1 MAESSVATPTAT
13 PAVAAPRANLAVIC
27 AIFFC
32 SGVPALIYQLV
43 WQRSLFTIY
52 GINVESVTVVVTAF
66 MLGLGLG
73 SFAGGR
79 LSRLGLPLLGVFAA
93 IEIGIG
99 VFGFFS
105 LGLFH
110 TVGELT
116 LQMSAPLTALFTF
129 LLVLVP
135 TLLMGATLPLLTAHL
150 VKHSGNVG
158 RSVGLLYFVNTLGS
172 AFACFIVAAFLMRL
186 LGQQGAVT
194 LACGINVVVGVGA
207 LLAQMRSPSADAA
220 PGGRSTQFN
229 TRGFWFA
236 LLLSALCGYI
246 ALSYEI
252 LWYRVYSFASGGV
265 AQAFALLLGCYL
277 LGIAL
282 GALVSRRFC
291 REPAA
296 GEQVAS
302 LSGFVLFANLASFL
316 LVPVAALITS
326 VLHWGAS
333 LPLVAVAAA
342 LLGAIFP
349 LICHIAIAPDA
360 RAGEGLS
367 YLYLANIG
375 GSALGSLITGFVLMD
390 HWTLGGISLFLALLG
405 IALSLVLLLAARH
418 RTRGRRVLA
427 SRAAAIAATAV
438 VIVFVQPVLF
448 DGVYERLYFKGDYA
462 GQRFAHLA
470 ENKSGVVSVTQDGEI
485 QGGGVYDGDF
495 STDLVNDR
503 NLIVRA
509 YALSLLHEAPR
520 DVLMIG
526 LSSGSWAQVI
536 ANNPQVENLTVVEI
550 NPAYLNVMKNYPGE
564 AGVLDNPK
572 MNVVID
578 DGRRWLA
585 RNPDRKFDFIV
596 QNTSFNWRAHA
607 TDLLSK
613 EYLDLVRGHLKPGGV
628 SFYNTTG
635 SAEAQ
640 RTGALEYPNALR
652 FINFMAVSESPIA
665 VDRRRWERVLR
676 DYRIEGRPVLD
687 LADAQQRARLEQVL
701 ALADSLSAGY
711 GPDKRP
717 GENMETRDGILA
729 RTEGVPTITD
739 DNMTTEWGFN

>member
-1 MAESSVATPTAT
+1 
-13 PAVAAPRANLAVIC
+13 
-27 AIFFC
+27 
-32 SGVPALIYQLV
+32 
-43 WQRSLFTIY
+43 
-52 GINVESVTVVVTAF
+52 
-66 MLGLGLG
+66 
-73 SFAGGR
+73 
-79 LSRLGLPLLGVFAA
+79 VFAT

-110 TVGELT
+110 SVGELT
-116 LQMSAPLTALFTF
+116 LQMSAPMTALVTF

-150 VKHSGNVG
+150 VRHSGNVG

-172 AFACFIVAAFLMRL
+172 AFACFIAAAFLMRL
-186 LGQQGAVT
+186 LGQQGAVA
-194 LACGINVVVGVGA
+194 LACGINLLVGGGA
-207 LLAQMRSPSADAA
+207 LLAQRRSPSVEAERDAEPA
-220 PGGRSTQFN
+220 KFN

-252 LWYRVYSFASGGV
+252 LWYRVYSFSSGGV
-265 AQAFALLLGCYL
+265 AHAFALLLGCYL

-282 GALVSRRFC
+282 GSLASRRFC
-291 REPAA
+291 RESAA
-296 GEQVAS
+296 AEQVAS

-316 LVPVAALITS
+316 LVPAAALITAT
-326 VLHWGAS
+326 LHWGLS
-333 LPLVAVAAA
+333 LPLVVIAAG
-342 LLGAIFP
+342 LLGATFP
-349 LICHIAIAPDA
+349 LICHIAIAPNA

-367 YLYLANIG
+367 YLYLANIV

-390 HWTLGGISLFLALLG
+390 HWTLGGISIFLALLG
-405 IALSLVLLLAARH
+405 VALSLVLLLAANH
-418 RTRGRRVLA
+418 RTTGKALLTR
-427 SRAAAIAATAV
+427 RAAAIVASAV
-438 VIVFVQPVLF
+438 AIVLLQPFLF
-448 DGVYERLYFKGDYA
+448 GGVFERLYFKNDYA
-462 GQRFAHLA
+462 GQRFVHLA
-470 ENKSGVVSVTQDGEI
+470 ENKSGVVSVTENGEI

-495 STDLVNDR
+495 STDLVDDR

-509 YALSLLHEAPR
+509 YALSLLHDAPR

-536 ANNPQVENLTVVEI
+536 ANHPQVEKLTVVEI
-550 NPAYLNVMKNYPGE
+550 NPSYLNVMKNYPGE
-564 AGVLDNPK
+564 AGVLTNPK
-572 MNVVID
+572 VEIVID
-578 DGRRWLA
+578 DGRRWLG

-613 EYLDLVRGHLKPGGV
+613 EYLELVRGHLNPGGV

-640 RTGALEYPNALR
+640 RTGALEHAAALR
-652 FINFMAVSESPIA
+652 FINFLAVSDSPIDF
-665 VDRRRWERVLR
+665 DRRRWERVLR
-676 DYRIEGRPVLD
+676 DYRIEGKPVFD
-687 LADAQQRARLEQVL
+687 LADPKQQARLDEVL

-711 GPDKRP
+711 GPAKPP
-717 GENMETRDGILA
+717 GENLETREGILA
-729 RTEGVPTITD
+729 RTEGAQTITD
-739 DNMTTEWGFN
+739 DNMATEWPR

>member
-1 MAESSVATPTAT
+1 MAEQSVAAP
-13 PAVAAPRANLAVIC
+13 PVDPSVAAPRANLAVIC

-79 LSRLGLPLLGVFAA
+79 LSRLGLPLLGVFGAV
-93 IEIGIG
+93 EIGIG

-110 TVGELT
+110 AVGELT

-129 LLVLVP
+129 LLVLIP

-194 LACGINVVVGVGA
+194 LACGLNLAVGVGA
-207 LLAQMRSPSADAA
+207 LIAQVRSPRAGVA
-220 PGGRSTQFN
+220 PGGRLTQFN

-282 GALVSRRFC
+282 GALASRRFC

-302 LSGFVLFANLASFL
+302 LSGFVLFANLASYL
-316 LVPVAALITS
+316 LVPAAALITS

-333 LPLVAVAAA
+333 LPLVAVAAG

-367 YLYLANIG
+367 YLYLANIA

-405 IALSLVLLLAARH
+405 IALSLVLLLAARG
-418 RTRGRRVLA
+418 RTRQKKVLTT
-427 SRAAAIAATAV
+427 RAAAIALTAV
-438 VIVFVQPVLF
+438 VIVFVQPWLF
-448 DGVYERLYFKGDYA
+448 DGVYERLYFKDDYA

-485 QGGGVYDGDF
+485 QGGGVYDGNF
-495 STDLVNDR
+495 STDLVDDR

-676 DYRIEGRPVLD
+676 EYRIEGRPVFD
-687 LADAQQRARLEQVL
+687 LADTKHQARLDEVL
-701 ALADSLSAGY
+701 ALTDSLSAGY
-711 GPDKRP
+711 GPAKKP
-717 GENMETRDGILA
+717 GENMETREGILA
-729 RTEGVPTITD
+729 RTEGAPTITD